1 MSLQIWLPLTNDIN
15 NYGVAGNYKFSIP
28 SSGVIP
34 SDDGILGKC
43 YTFSAMSGNGIFSA
57 DNGFMNTYINHHSYS
72 MCCWIKTTTKDT
84 TPMNLSYGLGLLID
98 GNGKPYMRQYRS
110 GSTVNTMGTTNCC
123 DGVWHHITAT
133 YNATTNKS
141 CVYVDG
147 VLEKENAYSY
157 NNDTYASSWANGIYI
172 GRDPNNSTANSHY
185 YYQGKMND
193 VRIYDHCLSAKEVQ
207 EIAKGLLL
215 HYKMTSPDAE
225 YDSGPVVLNSY
236 VHSTFNTTANDG
248 GWLHWGRTGSKG
260 SFGQSTDLLNYQY
273 RPTNSQYVHWV
284 ANAADAT
291 GEYLLYQ
298 SPEYPGGFRSLQC
311 ICKEENS
318 LPIDESI
325 CFPLWNAHTS
335 QSVPAEKW
343 TSIEPL
349 GRGFYLCKCEGI
361 HQDGSNDLVGIHTK
375 PGHKIYFSEVY
386 LEDDRSVCSNILAT
400 SPNIITSL
408 TKGGQTTVSNYETIV
423 TSGTNADTYFTINL
437 PDSVKYGEKYT
448 ISCQVSGLASGGYW
462 TFPLGGQNNTSLA
475 WRLVNG
481 YNQMTF
487 TINQFSWGSKRIF
500 MDDNG
505 ASDRTKVMTI
515 GKLSVVKHYTS
526 DVATEFDCSGYQYN
540 GTKNGPITA
549 DKTSPRFESALQF
562 KPTSYIGIDPAPIR
576 NGMTEFTVAWWMKIN
591 TLTDNACIYNGRSS
605 VGGPIAIFSIGGTLR
620 FDDGAQHN
628 SLYTFPKS
636 TWEHYAIT
644 WTTSKIKL
652 YVNGV
657 LVKEINS
664 STFTTTGTKATIGA
678 SSVDTT
684 TGSGNALDGSLSDF
698 RIYATAL
705 TDEAVKDLYHTA
717 VAIDNGGTIH
727 SFEFKE

>member
-15 NYGVAGNYKFSIP
+15 NYGLDGTAITNTSNIVL
-28 SSGVIP
+28 
-34 SDDGILGKC
+34 SDGGKLGKC
-43 YTFSAMSGNGIFSA
+43 HKLGGYFTREYDILKTSKFSVA
-57 DNGFMNTYINHHSYS
+57 Y
-72 MCCWIKTTTKDT
+72 WIKYTTL
-84 TPMNLSYGLGLLID
+84 P
-98 GNGKPYMRQYRS
+98 QY
-110 GSTVNTMGTTNCC
+110 NMYCFA
-123 DGVWHHITAT
+123 I
-133 YNATTNKS
+133 NATTADDRIIFIGIVGNGNSTEASRTATFAVNTVSTGINVERNKWYH
-141 CVYVDG
+141 VTYTYDG
-147 VLEKENAYSY
+147 TNGALYINGELSKSY
-157 NNDTYASSWANGIYI
+157 PNITIANRDARILTINGRNGQRPLMTDTY
-172 GRDPNNSTANSHY
+172 
-185 YYQGKMND
+185 MND
-193 VRIYDHCLSAKEVQ
+193 FRLYDHCLSAKEVQ

-225 YDSGPVVLNSY
+225 YDSGPAVLNSY
-236 VHSTFNTTANDG
+236 VHSTFNTSSSNG
-248 GWLHWGRTGSKG
+248 GWSHWGQSGAIGSV
-260 SFGQSTDLLNYQY
+260 GQSTDLLNYQY

-291 GEYLLYQ
+291 GHYLLYQ
-298 SPEYPGGFRSLQC
+298 SPAFEGGFRSLQC
-311 ICKEENS
+311 ICKEENG
-318 LPIDESI
+318 LPMTNDI
-325 CFPLWNAHTS
+325 CYATWNARTS
-335 QSVPAEKW
+335 QSVPNNEW
-343 TSIEPL
+343 TSIESL
-349 GRGFYLCKCEGI
+349 GHGFYLCKCEGI
-361 HQDGSNDLVGIHTK
+361 HQDGSNDLVGIYIK
-375 PGHKIYFSEVY
+375 PGYKVYFSEVY

-400 SPNIITSL
+400 TPNIITSL

-423 TSGTNADTYFTINL
+423 TSGTNADTYFTINM
-437 PDSVKYGEKYT
+437 PADVKYGEKYT

-540 GTKNGPITA
+540 GTKNGSITA

-591 TLTDNACIYNGRSS
+591 TLTDNACIYNGRTTT
-605 VGGPIAIFSIGGTLR
+605 GGPIGIFSIGGILR
-620 FDDGAQHN
+620 FDDGAQHG

-652 YVNGV
+652 YVNGE

-664 STFTTTGTKATIGA
+664 TQFTAVGTKATIGA

-684 TGSGNALDGSLSDF
+684 TGSGNTLDGSLSDF